1 VVKII
6 EREEARLKLRS
17 SLRVFAR
24 MDVGL
29 MAGEEGRPHYF
40 VNEVTRAPHCGLWLS
55 HDHERTVKSVSRAL
69 GIGLRRECDEVSA
82 FLCPTE
88 YTGN

>member
-1 VVKII
+1 MI
-6 EREEARLKLRS
+6 EREEARLNRRS

-29 MAGEEGRPHYF
+29 MPDGKGRPQYF

-55 HDHERTVKSVSRAL
+55 HDHERTVKSVSEAL
-69 GIGLRRECDEVSA
+69 GFGLRKECDEVSA
-82 FLCPTE
+82 MLCATE
-88 YTGN
+88 LAQ